1 MTHFF
6 QRTALVLLATSA
18 LCAGPAAA
26 RTHHHRHAARPA
38 PAPVAANG
46 RIVTLPGERSAY
58 VVKKGDTLE
67 KIADKLDT
75 SVAALKKGNRL
86 KGNAIQPGDVLK
98 GPPVTKK
105 AYVVSRGDT
114 VYSIAQRFH
123 VSVEELRDE
132 NDLSAKVHIRPGQK
146 IRLPADYKA
155 PAVLAA
161 QDEADNAPAAP
172 KPSAK
177 GKRGK
182 TPAPPA
188 AEETPAPTGPVSE
201 PGSGAQ
207 GRIVND
213 PGHATSYRVRRGDT
227 LNKIADRLGTS
238 ADELRRDNHVRGNA
252 LRPGQVL
259 HGPRA
264 AGSTSYMAA
273 SGDTLAGV
281 AARLGVSIEALK
293 TVNDLG
299 GKTTLRGG
307 QKLKLPSGVHETGV
321 HESGVHETG
330 AAPARPEGRYPRPA
344 LPDRDDTTLPARPQP
359 YSGSASGPIQTQRPY
374 VAPPSTAGGPAAGP
388 TQGAAPSDAQIAQ
401 LGKGRFQWP
410 LKGDLLSDFGAKP
423 GGQRNDG
430 INIQAEAGASVRAS
444 ADGDVV
450 YAGDQVPGFGNLV
463 LIKHADGWVTA
474 YGHLGRV
481 DVKMQQKVTQGQ
493 QIGQAGQTGGVPEPQ
508 LHFEVRYAP
517 NPLAGDRARPVD
529 PKLVLPK

>member
-6 QRTALVLLATSA
+6 QRTALVLMATSA

-26 RTHHHRHAARPA
+26 RTHHHHAAKPA
-38 PAPVAANG
+38 PPPVAANG
-46 RIVTLPGERSAY
+46 KIVTVAGERAAY
-58 VVKKGDTLE
+58 VVKKGDTLD

-75 SVAALKKGNRL
+75 SVAELKKTNKL
-86 KGNAIQPGDVLK
+86 KGNTIQPGDVLK

-105 AYVVSRGDT
+105 AYVVAKGDT
-114 VYSIAQRFH
+114 VFSIAQRFH

-155 PAVLAA
+155 PAVLVA
-161 QDEADNAPAAP
+161 QDEADNGEAPAKGA
-172 KPSAK
+172 KGAK
-177 GKRGK
+177 GKKGK
-182 TPAPPA
+182 PAPEPA
-188 AEETPAPTGPVSE
+188 DETPAAGPVGE
-201 PGSGAQ
+201 PQPGAQ
-207 GRIVND
+207 GRIATEQ
-213 PGHATSYRVRRGDT
+213 GHTVTYRVRRGDT
-227 LNKIADRLGTS
+227 LNIVADKLGTS
-238 ADELRRDNHVRGNA
+238 AAELRRDNHIRGNA
-252 LRPGQVL
+252 IRPGQIL
-259 HGPRA
+259 HGPRT
-264 AGSTSYMAA
+264 AGATYYAVA

-281 AARLGVSIEALK
+281 AARLGVSVEALK
-293 TVNDLG
+293 AANDLG
-299 GKTTLRGG
+299 SRTTLRGG
-307 QKLKLPSGVHETGV
+307 QKLKLPGGVHAE
-321 HESGVHETG
+321 
-330 AAPARPEGRYPRPA
+330 AASSRPEGRYPRPA
-344 LPDRDDTTLPARPQP
+344 LPSREDNTAPVLPARPMP
-359 YSGSASGPIQTQRPY
+359 YSGNPTAPIPAQRPY
-374 VAPPSTAGGPAAGP
+374 APPAGSAAGGPAATP
-388 TQGAAPSDAQIAQ
+388 TQAAPPSDAQIAM

-410 LKGDLLSDFGAKP
+410 LKGDLISDFGAKP

-430 INIQAEAGASVRAS
+430 INIRAAAGDAVHAS

-474 YGHLGRV
+474 YGHLSRV

>member
-6 QRTALVLLATSA
+6 QRTALVLMATSA

-26 RTHHHRHAARPA
+26 RTHHHRAAKPA
-38 PAPVAANG
+38 PPPVAANG
-46 RIVTLPGERSAY
+46 KIVTLPGERAAY
-58 VVKKGDTLE
+58 VVKKGDTLD

-75 SVAALKKGNRL
+75 SVAELKKNNKL

-98 GPPVTKK
+98 GPPVSKK

-132 NDLSAKVHIRPGQK
+132 NDLSAKVHIKPGQK

-161 QDEADNAPAAP
+161 QDQADNGEAPA
-172 KPSAK
+172 KGAK

-182 TPAPPA
+182 TPPPEA
-188 AEETPAPTGPVSE
+188 AEVAPAGPVGE
-201 PGSGAQ
+201 PQAGAQ
-207 GRIVND
+207 GRIATEQ
-213 PGHATSYRVRRGDT
+213 GHAVTYRVRRGDT
-227 LNKIADRLGTS
+227 LNTIADKLDTS
-238 ADELRRDNHVRGNA
+238 AADLRRDNRIRGNA
-252 LRPGQVL
+252 IRPGQTL
-259 HGPRA
+259 RGPHT
-264 AGSTSYMAA
+264 AGSTSYVVA

-281 AARLGVSIEALK
+281 AARLGVSVEALK
-293 TVNDLG
+293 AANDLG
-299 GKTTLRGG
+299 SRTALRGG
-307 QKLKLPSGVHETGV
+307 QKLKLPGGVHTETAGPP
-321 HESGVHETG
+321 G
-330 AAPARPEGRYPRPA
+330 RPEGRPEARYPRPA
-344 LPDRDDTTLPARPQP
+344 LPGRDDNTLPVLPAKPIP
-359 YSGSASGPIQTQRPY
+359 YSGNPSAPIQTQRPY
-374 VAPPSTAGGPAAGP
+374 VPPAGSAAGGPAATP

-401 LGKGRFQWP
+401 LGHGRFQWP

-423 GGQRNDG
+423 GGQRNDR
-430 INIQAEAGASVRAS
+430 INIQAEAGAAVHAS

>member
-1 MTHFF
+1 MTHYL

-26 RTHHHRHAARPA
+26 RTHHHHHRAAR

-46 RIVTLPGERSAY
+46 RIVTLPGERAAY
-58 VVKKGDTLE
+58 VVKRGDTLE

-75 SVAALKKGNRL
+75 SVAELKRGNKL
-86 KGNAIQPGDVLK
+86 KNNMLQPGDVLK

-105 AYVVSRGDT
+105 AYVVAKGDT
-114 VYSIAQRFH
+114 VFSIAQRFH
-123 VSVEELRDE
+123 VTVEELRDE

-161 QDEADNAPAAP
+161 QDKADNAEPPP
-172 KPSAK
+172 KGAK
-177 GKRGK
+177 GKKGK
-182 TPAPPA
+182 APAPETA
-188 AEETPAPTGPVSE
+188 AETPAAGPPAGPVGE
-201 PGSGAQ
+201 PQSGAQ
-207 GRIVND
+207 GRIVNE
-213 PGHATSYRVRRGDT
+213 PGHAASYRVKRGDT
-227 LNKIADRLGTS
+227 LNKIAARLDTS
-238 ADELRRDNHVRGNA
+238 ADDLRRDNHVRGNA
-252 LRPGQVL
+252 LRPGQIL
-259 HGPRA
+259 HGPRT

-281 AARLGVSIEALK
+281 AARLGVSVEALK
-293 TVNDLG
+293 SANDMGSRTV
-299 GKTTLRGG
+299 LRGG
-307 QKLKLPSGVHETGV
+307 QKLRLPAGVRDNT
-321 HESGVHETG
+321 
-330 AAPARPEGRYPRPA
+330 AAPTRPEGRYPRPA
-344 LPDRDDTTLPARPQP
+344 LPGRDDTALPSRPIP
-359 YSGSASGPIQTQRPY
+359 YSGIPSAPIQTQRPY
-374 VAPPSTAGGPAAGP
+374 VPPAGSAAQGPAATP
-388 TQGAAPSDAQIAQ
+388 TQGPAPSDAQIAQ

-430 INIQAEAGASVRAS
+430 VNIQAAAGAPVRSA

-474 YGHLGRV
+474 YGHLGHV

-493 QIGQAGQTGGVPEPQ
+493 QIGQAGTTGGVTEPQ

>member
-26 RTHHHRHAARPA
+26 RTHHHRHHAAKPSPAPA

-46 RIVTLPGERSAY
+46 RIVTLPGERAAY
-58 VVKKGDTLE
+58 VVKKGDTLD

-86 KGNAIQPGDVLK
+86 KGNNLQPGDVLK

-105 AYVVSRGDT
+105 AYVVSKGDT

-161 QDEADNAPAAP
+161 QDEADNAGPAP
-172 KPSAK
+172 KAAK
-177 GKRGK
+177 GKKGK
-182 TPAPPA
+182 MPAPEA
-188 AEETPAPTGPVSE
+188 AAETPAAGAPAGPVGE
-201 PGSGAQ
+201 PGAGAQ
-207 GRIVND
+207 GRIVKD
-213 PGHATSYRVRRGDT
+213 PGHAAAYRVRRGDT
-227 LNKIADRLGTS
+227 LNKIADRLNTS
-238 ADELRRDNHVRGNA
+238 ADDLRRENHVRGNA
-252 LRPGQVL
+252 LRPGQTL
-259 HGPRA
+259 RGPRTQ
-264 AGSTSYMAA
+264 GSTAYMAA
-273 SGDTLAGV
+273 SGDSLGGV

-293 TVNDLG
+293 AANDLG
-299 GKTTLRGG
+299 GKTILRGG
-307 QKLKLPSGVHETGV
+307 QKLKLPSGVHE
-321 HESGVHETG
+321 ET
-330 AAPARPEGRYPRPA
+330 AAPARPEARYPRPA
-344 LPDRDDTTLPARPQP
+344 PPSRDDSTLPSRPQP

-374 VAPPSTAGGPAAGP
+374 VPPAGSATSGPAATP

-410 LKGDLLSDFGAKP
+410 LKGELLSDFGAKP

-430 INIQAEAGASVRAS
+430 INIQAEAGASVRAA

-481 DVKMQQKVTQGQ
+481 EVKMQQKVMQGQ